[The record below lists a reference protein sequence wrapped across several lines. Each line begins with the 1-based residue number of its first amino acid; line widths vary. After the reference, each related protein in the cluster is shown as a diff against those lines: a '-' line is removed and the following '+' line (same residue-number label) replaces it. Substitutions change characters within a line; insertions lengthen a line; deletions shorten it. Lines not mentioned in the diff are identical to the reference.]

1 MQVTVHY
8 FAVLRE
14 RAGCSEA
21 VLDIEPAMTVGG
33 LYEKVFPVGSQGLLP
48 VMFAVNQEYVPA
60 EHPLKDR
67 DEVAFIPPLGGG

>member
-21 VLDIEPAMTVGG
+21 VVDIAPSMTVGG
-33 LYEKVFPVGSQGLLP
+33 LYEHVFPTGPQGVLP
-48 VMFAVNQEYVPA
+48 VMFAVNHEYVQSA
-60 EHPLKDR
+60 HPLNDG

>member
-14 RAGCSEA
+14 RAGRNDA
-21 VLDIEPAMTVGG
+21 VVDVAPEMTVGG
-33 LYEKVFPVGSQGLLP
+33 LYGQLFPPSAAGILP
-48 VMFAVNQEYVPA
+48 VMFAVNHEYVDA
-60 EHPLKDR
+60 DHSLNDG